1 MMPGKLLTV
10 ASTIQCQHGG
20 MVLLTTGNARV
31 KAGGAFALLESDVST
46 VVGCP
51 FAIGPKYS
59 PCVRIQ
65 WTAPSVKV
73 KAGAAVLVSSSIGIC
88 YSPESAP
95 QGVAIIAN
103 TQPKV
108 SAQ

>member
-1 MMPGKLLTV
+1 MMPGNLLTISSV
-10 ASTIQCQHGG
+10 IQCLHGG
-20 MVLLTTGNARV
+20 IAMLTTSNSRV
-31 KAGGAFALLESDVST
+31 KADGAYALLESDVAT

-51 FAIGPKYS
+51 FTIGPKYS
-59 PCVRIQ
+59 PCVRIE
-65 WTAPSVKV
+65 WTAPAVKV
-73 KAGAAVLVSSSIGIC
+73 TAGDAVLVSSSIGIC

-95 QGVAIIAN
+95 QGVAIIST

>member
-1 MMPGKLLTV
+1 MPGNLLTLTSV
-10 ASTIQCQHGG
+10 IQCQHGG
-20 MVLLTTGNARV
+20 MALLTTGNVSV
-31 KAGGAFALLESDVST
+31 KAGGAYALLESDVST
-46 VVGCP
+46 VAGCP
-51 FAIGPKYS
+51 FTIGPKYS

-73 KAGAAVLVSSSIGIC
+73 KAGAAVLVTSSIGIC

-95 QGVAIIAN
+95 QGVALIST

>member
-1 MMPGKLLTV
+1 
-10 ASTIQCQHGG
+10 
-20 MVLLTTGNARV
+20 V
-31 KAGGAFALLESDVST
+31 KSGGAYALLESDIAT

-51 FAIGPKYS
+51 FTIGPKYS

-65 WTAPSVKV
+65 WSAGAVKV

-95 QGVAIIAN
+95 QGVAIISS

-108 SAQ
+108 SAI